1 MIQLEGP
8 RTDMDIHKRM
18 SFKDAAV
25 EILRKANEPL
35 SAIEIASRATQE
47 GLIQTEG
54 KTPEATMAAQLYVD
68 INKNKD
74 SRFKK
79 VGRGRFSLREQNDS
93 PSSSLFLIE
102 KQNSLVKHALMK
114 KLTEMD
120 AYQFE
125 FLVGDLLKEIGYENV
140 TVTKRS
146 GDKGVDVIANL
157 TMDGIT
163 NVKTVIQAKKYRPG
177 NNISGDIITQLR
189 GSAEVDQRGLVITT
203 SEFTKSAIE
212 ESKAPNKMPV
222 SLVNGD
228 KLISLML
235 KYGIGVKKESVDLYS
250 LDMEYFENEEVAS
263 REQTPSGKYQGL
275 WPLPGGGNAYVETL
289 MKYLNA
295 IQSGIHSRRKL
306 VQWYKSNFNTV
317 KSDNTAN
324 GYINVP
330 KNMGLTSIQAGNVS
344 LTEVGLEV
352 LKSRDIE
359 LLYKTISKNIVAFD
373 DIVELIR
380 TSEEPQTES
389 NILEF
394 IRQNFDIKWSSF
406 AQVNFRLIWLVNLGK
421 LKETENGYT
430 LA

>member
-1 MIQLEGP
+1 MNTQ
-8 RTDMDIHKRM
+8 KKM
-18 SFKDAAV
+18 SFKEAAV
-25 EILRKANEPL
+25 EILKKANEPL
-35 SAIEIASRATQE
+35 TAIEIATRATQE

-79 VGRGRFSLREQNDS
+79 VGRGKFSLREQTDS
-93 PSSSLFLIE
+93 PSTPLLLIE

-140 TVTKRS
+140 SVTKRS
-146 GDKGVDVIANL
+146 GDKGIDVTANL

-163 NVKTVIQAKKYRPG
+163 NVKTVIQAKKYKPG
-177 NNISGDIITQLR
+177 NNISGDVITQLR

-203 SEFTKSAIE
+203 SEFTKSAID

-222 SLVNGD
+222 SLVNGE

-235 KYGIGVKKESVDLYS
+235 KYGIGVKKDSIDLYS
-250 LDMEYFENEEVAS
+250 LNMEYFENEEVAG

-275 WPLPGGGNAYVETL
+275 WPLPGGADSYVETL
-289 MKYLNA
+289 IKYLDA
-295 IQSGIHSRRKL
+295 IQSGVHTRKKL
-306 VQWYKSNFNTV
+306 VEWYKSNFNTV

-330 KNMGLTSIQAGNVS
+330 KNMGLTSIQDGIVN
-344 LTEVGLEV
+344 LTEAGIQVLQTKDLEY
-352 LKSRDIE
+352 
-359 LLYKTISKNIVAFD
+359 LYQTISKNIVAFD
-373 DIVELIR
+373 DIVEFIR
-380 TSEEPQTES
+380 TSEEPQTEL

-394 IRQNFDIKWSSF
+394 VKQNFDIKWSSF
-406 AQVNFRLIWLVNLGK
+406 AQVNFRLIWLVNLKK
-421 LKETENGYT
+421 LRDGEDGYT